1 MTPTQAD
8 REAAAEIWQSVK
20 RAFLKDA
27 GPEYDDIGNTL
38 ALPYAIRHR
47 LAAEAAAFEKAAM
60 AVQEEVRNIDN
71 IIIEACRNY
80 IINRD
85 AGRSAS
91 MNPSL
96 EYTATLVVDAAQKA
110 IRKLAGEKA

>member
-38 ALPYAIRHR
+38 ALPYATRHR
-47 LAAEAAAFEKAAM
+47 LAAEAAAFEKAAGVPLQISGLIG
-60 AVQEEVRNIDN
+60 ATSGSSID
-71 IIIEACRNY
+71 
-80 IINRD
+80 
-85 AGRSAS
+85 SALCQAS
-91 MNPSL
+91 
-96 EYTATLVVDAAQKA
+96 EA
-110 IRKLAGEKA
+110 IRKLAGEKHDAQS